1 MYREQYG
8 KYVLVGNISS
18 SQWLWYIYYDLSS
31 EILVLIRNNIR
42 KLFFLE
48 RPSKM
53 ITIYVKNYAHLIGWE
68 RVRINVSAKYNK
80 RAHAFKISSVWSFG
94 DVFLYI
100 INNW

>member
-1 MYREQYG
+1 M
-8 KYVLVGNISS
+8 
-18 SQWLWYIYYDLSS
+18 
-31 EILVLIRNNIR
+31 LIRNNIR

-53 ITIYVKNYAHLIGWE
+53 IKIYVKNYAHLIGWE

-100 INNW
+100 INKW